1 MKHSGRKSE
10 AESSAQFSAKMDTW
24 SAASKRLP
32 GVSDGICFAVDEY
45 FENGLSSEQCECFQ
59 KRLKAFMKEKKISN
73 SDMADIL
80 GISREWVRRLLTE
93 GADITKR
100 LKKEYIIEIAYYY
113 GISPNY
119 LFGETDDWEQFQI
132 NNDERKKELFR
143 RLKKKQGKKSKTV
156 TDGESAFQYK
166 LPIVPVRN
174 DAATKVKCAISNIVF
189 SKYYTREQKEQLL
202 QIFCRLTKV
211 SSDVA
216 VQISTALG
224 AVLQCLANT
233 FDFKKKF
240 TRKKTKYNKLL
251 RGHYIGHGISKEEWN
266 RLTQK
271 EDQAIKNLE
280 MKSEEYCNLICFIT
294 SQAPKLTYGIL
305 NTLNDGIDGANI
317 PRKYDK
323 KRPDM

>member
-240 TRKKTKYNKLL
+240 ARKKSKYNKLL

>member
-10 AESSAQFSAKMDTW
+10 ADSCAQFSAKMDTW
-24 SAASKRLP
+24 CEESKRLP
-32 GVSDGICFAVDEY
+32 EVFDGIRFAVDEC

-59 KRLKAFMKEKKISN
+59 ERLKAFMKEKKISN

-80 GISREWVRRLLTE
+80 GISREWVRRLLTK
-93 GADITKR
+93 GSDITKK
-100 LKKEYIIEIAYYY
+100 LKKEYIMEIAYYY

-132 NNDERKKELFR
+132 KSPAKKELLFQ
-143 RLKKKQGKKSKTV
+143 RLKKQGIIKTDA
-156 TDGESAFQYK
+156 DGESDFQYK
-166 LPIVPVRN
+166 FAIVPVSN

-189 SKYYTREQKEQLL
+189 SEYTREQKEQLL

-216 VQISTALG
+216 VQISTRLG
-224 AVLQCLANT
+224 PTLQCLANT
-233 FDFKKKF
+233 FDFTKKPGRNKF
-240 TRKKTKYNKLL
+240 QYNELL
-251 RGHYIGHGISKEEWN
+251 RGHYIGHGISKDEWN
-266 RLTQK
+266 LVAET
-271 EDQAIKNLE
+271 EFQAIKNLK
-280 MKSEEYCNLICFIT
+280 MKSKEYCNLICYIA
-294 SQAPKLTYGIL
+294 SQEPECTYKIL
-305 NTLNDGIDGANI
+305 NALNDGIDGEKI

>member
-10 AESSAQFSAKMDTW
+10 ADSCAQFSAKMDAW
-24 SAASKRLP
+24 SAESKRLP

-156 TDGESAFQYK
+156 TDGESTFQYK

-240 TRKKTKYNKLL
+240 ARKKSKYNKLL

>member
-10 AESSAQFSAKMDTW
+10 ADSCAQFRAKMDTW
-24 SAASKRLP
+24 CEESKRLP
-32 GVSDGICFAVDEY
+32 EVFDGIRFAVDEC

-80 GISREWVRRLLTE
+80 GISREWVRRLLIE

-100 LKKEYIIEIAYYY
+100 LKKEYIIEIAYFY

-119 LFGETDDWEQFQI
+119 LLGETDDWEQFQI
-132 NNDERKKELFR
+132 KSPAKKELLFQ
-143 RLKKKQGKKSKTV
+143 RLKKQGIIKTDA
-156 TDGESAFQYK
+156 DGESDFQYK
-166 LPIVPVRN
+166 FAIVPVGN

-189 SKYYTREQKEQLL
+189 SEYTREQKEQLL

-233 FDFKKKF
+233 FDFTKKPGRNKF
-240 TRKKTKYNKLL
+240 QYNELL
-251 RGHYIGHGISKEEWN
+251 RGHYIGHGISKDEWN
-266 RLTQK
+266 LVAET
-271 EDQAIKNLE
+271 EFQAIKSLE
-280 MKSEEYCNLICFIT
+280 MKSEEYCNLICYIA
-294 SQAPKLTYGIL
+294 SQEPEFAYTIL
-305 NTLNDGIDGANI
+305 NALNDGIDGANI